1 MQSENTPKRLRMT
14 ASNKPVGLVTQKFA
28 KNHINNKE
36 WEAHGISQIQYSLKN
51 QIFFKITNNI

>member
-1 MQSENTPKRLRMT
+1 MQSENTPKRLRRMT
-14 ASNKPVGLVTQKFA
+14 ASNKPVDLVTQKFA

-51 QIFFKITNNI
+51 QIF